1 MTNYKKYPITRRSFL
16 TSTGILAVATACY
29 PKTAL
34 YAKEVAAQPPAAG
47 AISLAGVWR
56 FAMDPNDGGINAGWF
71 KKALAGNAG
80 ISLPGI
86 LQTQGFGDEIT
97 ADTKFVA
104 ALPRDMRWYLLPQYK
119 PYTVPGN
126 IQVPYLSQPVRHY
139 LGVAWY
145 QRDIDIAPEWAGK
158 RIELLLERT
167 RWQTD
172 IYLDDKL
179 VGSNRSLVAPH
190 EFDLGI
196 QEPGRHRLTIRI
208 DNRMLTPS
216 YRPDGHAV
224 SDGEG
229 STWNGIVGRIE
240 LSATSTVWIDDA
252 QVFPNLA
259 AKLAQVRVS
268 IGNLSGEAGKG
279 TLSAGNVTVPVIWD
293 KTGGKAVIDVP
304 MPDAGTWSE
313 FRPELQHLSLTLQGG
328 QANHHRKV
336 TFGMRE
342 IKVDGNRI
350 LLNGEQLYLRATHD
364 GGGFPLTG
372 YPATDVATWKKIIGI
387 CKSWGLNGMRFHSWC
402 PPEAAFIAG
411 DELGF
416 YFQPECGMWNAFDR
430 DGKMLD
436 ILNDETA
443 RLLKA
448 YGNHPSLVM
457 LGATNEPAGAYSQQ
471 LPLWDKA
478 WREAD
483 PRRLYTDGTGR
494 WAVQPAGPGTAFA
507 ADYLVTGSEAR
518 GPRGWFGLD
527 YEEGLKKVRLGTS
540 VPCIGHEIGQYCAY
554 PDFGIIEKFKGNQP
568 RYAAFP
574 KGIDSG
580 KVPYMVPGNYV
591 IMRESARAHGL
602 LSRNK
607 ELAYA
612 SGRFQVA
619 CYKEEIE
626 ALLRTTSYSGYQLL
640 DLHDYLGQGG
650 ALIGMLDAFWEEKG
664 YVTAEQFNRFNNAT
678 VPLIRL
684 KDRVFLTNQTLTADV
699 EVAHFGPKPLSAV
712 TPTWRI
718 VDGNGKSVITG
729 SLPTLDVTRGN
740 GQALGTISVS
750 LSKLPAPA
758 SYSLIL
764 DLVGT
769 SFSNQWTFW
778 LYPPATKNTHP
789 SDVLVSS
796 SWEEVKARL
805 NDGGKVLFLS
815 GAPENPSRDLSLTT
829 TPIFWNRLMNPSRTW
844 MLGLLNAADHGALA
858 GFPTENCCDW
868 QWAHLLPKTVAMNME
883 ALSPSLTSIVQP
895 IDDWNRNLR
904 LSMLFECQVGNGKL
918 IVTSFNLS
926 DEGVEGQ
933 PAGSALKKSV
943 LDYMASPKFK
953 PRHLLAMHELES
965 WVPTRYVAPV
975 ILNSPPA
982 THDVADPGQLKG

>member
-1 MTNYKKYPITRRSFL
+1 MTNYKKYPMTRRSFL
-16 TSTGILAVATACY
+16 TTAGIAAAATALY

-34 YAKEVAAQPPAAG
+34 YAKSVATQPPTAG
-47 AISLAGVWR
+47 ATSLAGVWR
-56 FAMDPNDGGINAGWF
+56 FAMDRADEGANAGWF
-71 KKALAGNAG
+71 TKPLATDNS

-126 IQVPYLSQPVRHY
+126 VQVPYLSQPVRHY

-145 QRDIDIAPEWAGK
+145 QRDIDIPTAWTGK

-172 IYLDDKL
+172 IYLDEKL
-179 VGSNRSLVAPH
+179 IGSDRSLVAPH
-190 EFDLGI
+190 QFNLGLLK
-196 QEPGRHRLTIRI
+196 PGRYRLTIRI
-208 DNRMLTPS
+208 ENRMLTPA

-240 LSATSTVWIDDA
+240 LSATSPVWIDDA

-259 AKLAQVRVS
+259 TKSAQVRVS
-268 IGNLSGEAGKG
+268 IGNLTGKAGSG
-279 TLSAGNVTVPVIWD
+279 TLSAGTVSVPVSWLES
-293 KTGGKAVIDVP
+293 GGKAIIDVP
-304 MPDAGTWSE
+304 MPATGQWSE
-313 FRPELQHLSLTLQGG
+313 FTPELQQLSLTLREGL
-328 QANHHRKV
+328 AHHDLKI

-342 IKVDGNRI
+342 IKTDGNRI

-430 DGKMLD
+430 DGKMLAV
-436 ILNDETA
+436 LNDETV

-527 YEEGLKKVRLGTS
+527 YEEGLKKVRRGAT

-554 PDFGIIEKFKGNQP
+554 PDFGIIEKFKGNQAS
-568 RYAAFP
+568 YAVFP

-580 KVPYMVPGNYV
+580 KVPYMHPGNYI
-591 IMRESARAHGL
+591 IMRDGARTHGL
-602 LSRNK
+602 LAQNK
-607 ELAYA
+607 ELAHA

-626 ALLRTTSYSGYQLL
+626 ALLRTPSYSGYQLL
-640 DLHDYLGQGG
+640 DLHDILARVVRSLGCLTRFGKKRATLPLNNSADSIMQ
-650 ALIGMLDAFWEEKG
+650 
-664 YVTAEQFNRFNNAT
+664 QFR
-678 VPLIRL
+678 
-684 KDRVFLTNQTLTADV
+684 
-699 EVAHFGPKPLSAV
+699 
-712 TPTWRI
+712 W
-718 VDGNGKSVITG
+718 SV
-729 SLPTLDVTRGN
+729 
-740 GQALGTISVS
+740 
-750 LSKLPAPA
+750 
-758 SYSLIL
+758 
-764 DLVGT
+764 
-769 SFSNQWTFW
+769 
-778 LYPPATKNTHP
+778 
-789 SDVLVSS
+789 
-796 SWEEVKARL
+796 
-805 NDGGKVLFLS
+805 
-815 GAPENPSRDLSLTT
+815 
-829 TPIFWNRLMNPSRTW
+829 
-844 MLGLLNAADHGALA
+844 
-858 GFPTENCCDW
+858 
-868 QWAHLLPKTVAMNME
+868 
-883 ALSPSLTSIVQP
+883 
-895 IDDWNRNLR
+895 
-904 LSMLFECQVGNGKL
+904 
-918 IVTSFNLS
+918 
-926 DEGVEGQ
+926 
-933 PAGSALKKSV
+933 
-943 LDYMASPKFK
+943 
-953 PRHLLAMHELES
+953 
-965 WVPTRYVAPV
+965 
-975 ILNSPPA
+975 
-982 THDVADPGQLKG
+982 